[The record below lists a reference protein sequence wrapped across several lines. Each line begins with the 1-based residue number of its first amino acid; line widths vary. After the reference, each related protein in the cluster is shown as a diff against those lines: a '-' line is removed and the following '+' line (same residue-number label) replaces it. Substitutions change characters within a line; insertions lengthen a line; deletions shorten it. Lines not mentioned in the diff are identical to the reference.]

1 MSDSQRSDLSHL
13 PQSSPE
19 EIRAMVK
26 QAGIE
31 LPDELMQQFITAW
44 PAYEAMV
51 RRIPRRRAVSFLSA
65 AISWSLLSPRRA
77 RHFTA
82 AKISREKIAMSGRV
96 LTAICLTISR
106 FFALSLATDFC
117 SVRVSGRHAP

>member
-31 LPDELMQQFITAW
+31 LPDELVQQFIMAW

-51 RRIPRRRAVSFLSA
+51 RRIPRRRAYA
-65 AISWSLLSPRRA
+65 EEPAHTYRPA
-77 RHFTA
+77 R
-82 AKISREKIAMSGRV
+82 V
-96 LTAICLTISR
+96 
-106 FFALSLATDFC
+106 
-117 SVRVSGRHAP
+117 VRP

>member
-13 PQSSPE
+13 PPSSPE

-31 LPDELMQQFITAW
+31 LPDELMQQFITTW

-51 RRIPRRRAVSFLSA
+51 RRIPRRRGYNEEPAHTYR
-65 AISWSLLSPRRA
+65 PA
-77 RHFTA
+77 R
-82 AKISREKIAMSGRV
+82 V
-96 LTAICLTISR
+96 
-106 FFALSLATDFC
+106 
-117 SVRVSGRHAP
+117 VRP

>member
-1 MSDSQRSDLSHL
+1 MSDSQRGDLSHL
-13 PQSSPE
+13 PPSSPE

-51 RRIPRRRAVSFLSA
+51 RRIPRRRAYA
-65 AISWSLLSPRRA
+65 EEPAHTYRPA
-77 RHFTA
+77 R
-82 AKISREKIAMSGRV
+82 V
-96 LTAICLTISR
+96 
-106 FFALSLATDFC
+106 
-117 SVRVSGRHAP
+117 VRP